1 LERASLHIQTLAEL
15 WSLLV
20 RARERLAAAAWD
32 ITKCVHMPLPTVTMW
47 HFEEVQAIMFVRQ
60 FTWVLRELQQLH
72 IAYYSSV
79 HCVLESHIRD
89 LQYVVDFILGRIPE
103 GMIIRVDTAIL
114 SAAASV
120 PSPDANLVCYRE
132 LRKRMGTAI
141 DRFPKVLWVNGLQPF
156 ISAIVE
162 TCRIDR
168 DVCYFPMLH
177 CEHSLARFFFNCHH
191 EQRAEIDDHLLRVTR
206 VPSREFADDLL
217 LMCYHLIPSRAS
229 MSVEEQ
235 SKTLLLLYRALF
247 NRCYELSP
255 AFFAAHK
262 GSLEFLRKVDIAGR
276 LPADSVGFCLP
287 WNLLPPDADRHLP
300 IREFFASLPQY
311 AEAARCLSTAIFEC
325 NPIDQLFRIH
335 MSLFMIQSTVSA
347 FMNSGSTSA
356 LLSFDDIFALFFGVL
371 TATQFA
377 DILYVWWMVD
387 SFAPKPW
394 LSPSFEYAQASLEAL
409 VIHVERLNISDDTA

>member
-1 LERASLHIQTLAEL
+1 
-15 WSLLV
+15 
-20 RARERLAAAAWD
+20 
-32 ITKCVHMPLPTVTMW
+32 MVTTW

-60 FTWVLRELQQLH
+60 FTWVRRELQQLH

-79 HCVLESHIRD
+79 HCVLESHIWD
-89 LQYVVDFILGRIPE
+89 LQYVVDFIMGRIPE

-114 SAAASV
+114 SAAASAA
-120 PSPDANLVCYRE
+120 SPDANLVCYRE

-141 DRFPKVLWVNGLQPF
+141 HRLPKVLWVRGLQPF

-162 TCRIDR
+162 TCRVET

-191 EQRAEIDDHLLRVTR
+191 QQRAEIDDHLLRVTP
-206 VPSREFADDLL
+206 VSSREFADDLVM
-217 LMCYHLIPSRAS
+217 MCSHLIPSRAS
-229 MSVEEQ
+229 MSLEEQ
-235 SKTLLLLYRALF
+235 SKTLLLLYRTLF
-247 NRCYELSP
+247 NRRYELSP
-255 AFFAAHK
+255 AFFAAHE
-262 GSLEFLRKVDIAGR
+262 GSLEFMRKVDIVGR

-325 NPIDQLFRIH
+325 NPIDQLFHIH
-335 MSLFMIQSTVSA
+335 MSLLMIMRAASA
-347 FMNSGSTSA
+347 FKNSESTST
-356 LLSFDDIFALFFGVL
+356 LLSFDDLFALFFGVL
-371 TATQFA
+371 TATQFS
-377 DILYVWWMVD
+377 DLLYVWWMVD

-394 LSPSFEYAQASLEAL
+394 LSPSFEYSQANLEAL
-409 VIHVERLNISDDTA
+409 VIHVERLNICNDTA